1 MSNQIKRIIE
11 FIFEVGTLR
20 RINRLHLQKMGK
32 TEDSVADHIFRVAI
46 IGYLL
51 AKHEGLDADK
61 VLKMCLFHD
70 LVEARTGDHDWF
82 HKKFVKINEMK
93 AIKSQW
99 KGIISEKEIIK
110 LFKEYLAR
118 RTKEAKIAKEAD
130 SLEQIFQLKDYADQG
145 NIEAARCL
153 PHKIERVKSKIGKET
168 IKELKN
174 SNIHDWWWKK
184 WK

>member
-1 MSNQIKRIIE
+1 MNNQIKRIIE

-51 AKHEGLDADK
+51 AKREGLDADK

-99 KGIISEKEIIK
+99 QGVVSEKEIIK

-118 RTKEAKIAKEAD
+118 KTIEAKMAKEAD
-130 SLEQIFQLKDYADQG
+130 ELEQIFQLKEYADQG
-145 NIEAARCL
+145 NKEAARWL
-153 PHKIERVKSKIGKET
+153 PHNSKRIKTKIGKEI
-168 IKELKN
+168 IKELQK

-184 WK
+184 WR